1 MKKNTDNTGKEKA
14 SGSQQKDNAP
24 EQDPKKAQPKDPDT
38 IDLPDVKDIPGQE
51 HIRPPRLKGLSD
63 TTISSSGEEGDAIFN
78 DDDELLDED
87 SNISPEELEL
97 LDSAGDDDPDDE
109 NIRRNRLDEVD
120 ADGDPLNEGDPL
132 GGDDLD
138 VPGADDDDA
147 DEAIGEEDEA
157 NNSYSVDKENEEED
171 PNANSNI

>member
-1 MKKNTDNTGKEKA
+1 MKKNKQNESKENTPDKK
-14 SGSQQKDNAP
+14 KNNAA
-24 EQDPKKAQPKDPDT
+24 EDKSRESAEDPDT

-51 HIRPPRLKGLSD
+51 HIRPPKMKEFRD
-63 TTISSSGEEGDAIFN
+63 TTISSSDEEGDEIFN

-97 LDSAGDDDPDDE
+97 LDTAGDDDPDDE
-109 NIRRNRLDEVD
+109 RIRHARLDEVD
-120 ADGDPLNEGDPL
+120 NDGDPLNEDSDL

-138 VPGADDDDA
+138 VPGADEDDA
-147 DEAIGEEDEA
+147 DEAIGSEDEA
-157 NNSYSVDKENEEED
+157 NNPYSVDKENEEED